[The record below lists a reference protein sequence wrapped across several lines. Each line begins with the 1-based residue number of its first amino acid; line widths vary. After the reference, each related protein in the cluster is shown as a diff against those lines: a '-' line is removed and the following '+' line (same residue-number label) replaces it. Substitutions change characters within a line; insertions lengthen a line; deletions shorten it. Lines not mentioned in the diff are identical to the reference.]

1 MQPLASR
8 PHHPF
13 KNDPDL
19 VREQYRCLAAA
30 YDPITLPRLA
40 ATGVTDGWR
49 CLEVGS
55 GAGTVARWLAERVAP
70 TGSVLATDLV
80 PPTFDVRPGLTAIT
94 HDIRHDPLPEA
105 AFDLIVARLVL
116 QLLPERR
123 EVLGRLVRALVPGGL
138 LQIDE
143 LDTSYEPPL
152 LAPDGQS
159 ARLYTKFTA
168 ARSAAMR
175 AAGGA
180 PHWGRHVPAAL
191 RAAGLVDLDPQ
202 PHILLRNA
210 GSAVLGLQ
218 LHHTHHLHDELIA
231 AGMTERELL
240 RVRDL
245 MRDPS
250 FQAASSVLYS
260 VHGRRPRTRDA
271 S

>member
-1 MQPLASR
+1 MHPLASR
-8 PHHPF
+8 PRYLF
-13 KNDPDL
+13 KDDPEL
-19 VREQYRCLAAA
+19 LREQFRCLSDA

-40 ATGVTDGWR
+40 ATGVTEGWR

-55 GAGTVARWLAERVAP
+55 GAGTVAHWLAERVAP
-70 TGSVLATDLV
+70 TGSVLATDLR
-80 PPTFDVRPGLTAIT
+80 PPAFDTRPGLTVLT

-116 QLLPERR
+116 QHLPERR
-123 EVLGRLVRALVPGGL
+123 TVLDRLVRALVPGGV

-152 LAPDGQS
+152 LTPDGES
-159 ARLYTKFTA
+159 ARLYAKFTA

-175 AAGGA
+175 AAGGD

-191 RAAGLVDLDPQ
+191 RAAGLVDLDPR
-202 PHILLRNA
+202 PHILLRGPA
-210 GSAVLGLQ
+210 SAALRLQ
-218 LHHTHHLHDELIA
+218 LHLSHHLHDQLLA
-231 AGMTERELL
+231 AGMTEDELL
-240 RVRDL
+240 RVREL

-250 FQAASSVLYS
+250 FHAASSVLYS
-260 VHGRRPRTRDA
+260 VHGRRPGPRNA